1 MKALYLFLLWF
12 PLAIVQPVTAQKSSK
27 AAKAAQEEKAFRE
40 MQTLVNG
47 KQFQIKIDRVYPQSG
62 HDVSRFNPNGKITI
76 KDSIAEGRLP
86 FFGRAYNL
94 PYGEGGGIEFNAPM
108 KDQGIHVTEKIK
120 KKFISFHF
128 FVPGQN
134 DVYQINIDI
143 VSNGG
148 CSINLTSNNRAHI
161 SYSGTISAI
170 EEQ

>member
-1 MKALYLFLLWF
+1 MKTLYLFLLWL

-40 MQTLVNG
+40 IQTLVNR

-76 KDSIAEGRLP
+76 KDSIAEGHLP

-108 KDQGIHVTEKIK
+108 KDQGIQITEKRK

-128 FVPGQN
+128 FVPDQN